1 MSRQA
6 LEGLKVVEVGNI
18 VAGPW
23 CGSMLADFG
32 ARVIKVEPPKTGDL
46 MRGMGR
52 IKNLRSSPASRSRTS
67 ILPCSVA
74 WRSCSR
80 STTVMSTAPAR
91 GR

>member
-1 MSRQA
+1 MCIRDRA

-52 IKNLRSSPASRSRTS
+52 IKCIEEKGRSKS
-67 ILPCSVA
+67 
-74 WRSCSR
+74 
-80 STTVMSTAPAR
+80 
-91 GR
+91 GRIQLMIERFS

>member
-52 IKNLRSSPASRSRTS
+52 GVREFKDAMENRT
-67 ILPCSVA
+67 
-74 WRSCSR
+74 
-80 STTVMSTAPAR
+80 
-91 GR
+91 G